1 MSSLT
6 ISLKKVGSA
15 LRAQDKAAI
24 LDKSRK
30 YRTQGMSPNEAA
42 AEAIDDQLALV
53 RGLIEAAVARMDA
66 IQTTE
71 PASPGTDPPPRVVH
85 DFELAPRIDGT
96 LLVRG
101 EKKAVT
107 DLLRAHGIT
116 HIMPAH
122 DGVLV
127 GKSMAGQ
134 VLELL
139 SW

>member
-6 ISLKKVGSA
+6 VSLKKVGSA

-24 LDKSRK
+24 LDKSRQ
-30 YRTQGMSPNEAA
+30 YRTQGMTPNEAA
-42 AEAIDDQLALV
+42 TEAIDDQLALV

-66 IQTTE
+66 LQTTE
-71 PASPGTDPPPRVVH
+71 PASSATAPPPRVAH
-85 DFELAPRIDGT
+85 DFELALRIDGT
-96 LLVRG
+96 LVVRG
-101 EKKAVT
+101 EKQAVT

-116 HIMPAH
+116 HIMPFH

-134 VLELL
+134 AFDLL
-139 SW
+139 SA